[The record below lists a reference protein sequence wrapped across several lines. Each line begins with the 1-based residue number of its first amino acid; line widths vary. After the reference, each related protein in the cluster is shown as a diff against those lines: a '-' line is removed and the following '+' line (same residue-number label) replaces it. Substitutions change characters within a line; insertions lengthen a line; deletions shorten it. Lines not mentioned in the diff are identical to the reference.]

1 MSAEPAG
8 DDVVVGE
15 EPEYEEKLDEAP
27 KSILMGMMRQLK
39 VGMDLSR
46 ITLPAFILE
55 PRSFLEK
62 CSDFMSHGH
71 HLLRYGTCA
80 LISIQLNSFPK
91 KITSIIVWDFI
102 KFIVGRLSEVQD
114 PTQRMLAITRWYLS
128 SWHLKPPVFTCRI
141 RLICHTG
148 FRSDIVFIRVSKNRT
163 TQFWVKFITVNGI
176 MAIQIW
182 AQHTTSQSKCRITPQ
197 FLHFIL

>member
-1 MSAEPAG
+1 MSAADQAG

-71 HLLRYGTCA
+71 HLLRYIFRTSHWS
-80 LISIQLNSFPK
+80 LISWFRCPIKRLNHSSMQAMRHSGSN
-91 KITSIIVWDFI
+91 TADGCHRAMV
-102 KFIVGRLSEVQD
+102 SELVASQAAGIEVHDID
-114 PTQRMLAITRWYLS
+114 PAL
-128 SWHLKPPVFTCRI
+128 RI
-141 RLICHTG
+141 Y
-148 FRSDIVFIRVSKNRT
+148 
-163 TQFWVKFITVNGI
+163 
-176 MAIQIW
+176 
-182 AQHTTSQSKCRITPQ
+182 
-197 FLHFIL
+197 

>member
-1 MSAEPAG
+1 MAAHCQWPGRRRRRCNQRIPRPLQLTDNGRPKGVKTNFSRPVLEGWISMSAEPAG
-8 DDVVVGE
+8 EDVVAGE

-71 HLLRYGTCA
+71 HLLRYNARTNFRTSNF
-80 LISIQLNSFPK
+80 ISKLLNKEQMKNIYFR
-91 KITSIIVWDFI
+91 
-102 KFIVGRLSEVQD
+102 RLSDTPD
-114 PTQRMLAITRWYLS
+114 PTQRMLAIVRWYLS
-128 SWHLKPPVFTCRI
+128 SWHLKPPVMR
-141 RLICHTG
+141 
-148 FRSDIVFIRVSKNRT
+148 
-163 TQFWVKFITVNGI
+163 Q
-176 MAIQIW
+176 
-182 AQHTTSQSKCRITPQ
+182 
-197 FLHFIL
+197 

>member
-8 DDVVVGE
+8 DDVVAGE

-71 HLLRYGTCA
+71 HLLRYAHCLLFGEQ
-80 LISIQLNSFPK
+80 SFDGFQYNSKVF
-91 KITSIIVWDFI
+91 
-102 KFIVGRLSEVQD
+102 GLE
-114 PTQRMLAITRWYLS
+114 S
-128 SWHLKPPVFTCRI
+128 S
-141 RLICHTG
+141 
-148 FRSDIVFIRVSKNRT
+148 
-163 TQFWVKFITVNGI
+163 
-176 MAIQIW
+176 
-182 AQHTTSQSKCRITPQ
+182 
-197 FLHFIL
+197 